1 MNRLTDET
9 SPYLKQH
16 ADNPVEWHPWDEEA
30 LAVAR
35 ATDRPILLSI
45 GYSSCHWCHVMA
57 HESFEDPA
65 TAGVMND
72 HFVNIKVDREERPDL
87 DRVYQLAHNVM
98 HRQSGGWP
106 LTVFLDPNTHVP
118 FFSGTYFPKQARH
131 GLPSFVDLLMRIHET
146 FELKRDEIAEQNDK
160 LSSVLSSLAEITAEP
175 TDDLALL
182 DRAREA
188 LGEQYDPQHGGFG
201 RAPKFPMPAAL
212 ERLLHHWSRIQN
224 DRSQKPDR
232 DGLDMVMRTLTQMA
246 RGGIYDHVGGG
257 FCRYATD
264 ARWMIPH
271 FEKMLYDNGTL
282 LGLYADALALG
293 PDALFEGV
301 VDETVAFLLR
311 EMRDDG
317 GGFYASLDADSDGV
331 EGAFYVWRKAE
342 VKKLL
347 DEDEYLVVETL
358 YGLDKPANFEGKW
371 NLHRFDAW
379 RGVVERLYLSAEE
392 AEQALASAK
401 AKLFD
406 ARAERTRPGLDHK
419 ILTSWNALA
428 IDGLVKAARR
438 RCRDDWLDAAEAAV
452 EFLATHATR
461 EGRLVGVWTDGEPG
475 ERGFLDDYA
484 HLLVAILELLEARWN
499 DRHLTFAVDLADRLI
514 DEFRDP
520 KGGFFFTADDHET
533 LIHRPKPTT
542 DDATPP
548 GNGTAIRGLLRLG
561 HLLAET
567 KYLDAAH
574 EALDWAKTMA
584 AQFPS
589 AHATILTALEE
600 SVFPGELVILRGPEE
615 ATEGWRRAIDAGF
628 HPRRAIYTIPYEAS
642 RVPTYLP
649 RLVSAGTRERV
660 TAFVCEALTCGP
672 PITELDEFKS
682 RFGVS

>member
-1 MNRLTDET
+1 MNRLQDET

-16 ADNPVEWHPWDEEA
+16 ADNPVDWYPWGDEA
-30 LAVAR
+30 LALAR
-35 ATDRPILLSI
+35 DTDRPILLSI

-57 HESFEDPA
+57 HESFEDTA
-65 TAGVMND
+65 TAAVMNE

-106 LTVFLDPNTHVP
+106 LTVFLEPTTHLP
-118 FFSGTYFPKQARH
+118 FFSGTYFPKSPRH
-131 GLPSFVDLLMRIHET
+131 GLPSFRDLLMRIHET
-146 FELKRDEIAEQNDK
+146 FVAKREDIAEQNDK
-160 LSSVLSSLAEITAEP
+160 LSSVLTSLSEITAEP
-175 TDDLALL
+175 TEDLALL
-182 DRAREA
+182 ERGRAS

-212 ERLLHHWSRIQN
+212 ERLLRHWSRIQA

-232 DGLDMVMRTLTQMA
+232 EALDMVMRTLTQMA
-246 RGGIYDHVGGG
+246 RGGIFDHVGGG
-257 FCRYATD
+257 FCRYSTD

-282 LGLYADALALG
+282 IGLYADALALG

-301 VDETVAFLLR
+301 VDDTVEFLLR
-311 EMRDDG
+311 EMRHPA

-331 EGAFYVWRKAE
+331 EGAFYVWRKAD

-379 RGVVERLYLSAEE
+379 RSVVERLYLEADE
-392 AEQALASAK
+392 AEAALASART
-401 AKLFD
+401 KLFE
-406 ARAERTRPGLDHK
+406 ARSKRNRPGLDDK
-419 ILTSWNALA
+419 VLTAWNGLA
-428 IDGLVKAARR
+428 IQGLVRCARR
-438 RCRDDWLDAAEAAV
+438 RRRDDWLDAAETAV
-452 EFLATHATR
+452 DFLRR
-461 EGRLVGVWTDGEPG
+461 ECFDNGRLSAVWTGGVAGDK
-475 ERGFLDDYA
+475 GFLDDYA
-484 HLLVAILELLEARWN
+484 NLINALLELLEARWK
-499 DRHLTFAVDLADRLI
+499 DEHLEFAIQLADRLI
-514 DEFRDP
+514 EDFSDAN
-520 KGGFFFTADDHET
+520 GGFFFTTHDHEA

-561 HLLAET
+561 HLTADT
-567 KYLDAAH
+567 RYLDAAH
-574 EALDWAKTMA
+574 EALDWVKTMA

-600 SVFPGELVILRGPEE
+600 SLFPGELVILRGPSD
-615 ATEGWRRAIDAGF
+615 ATAEWRRSVEAGF
-628 HPRRAIYTIPYEAS
+628 HPMRACYEIPYEA
-642 RVPTYLP
+642 RQAPTYLP
-649 RLVSAGTRERV
+649 RLVSASTQMSV
-660 TAFVCEALTCGP
+660 TAFVCEDLACGP
-672 PITELDEFKS
+672 PISDLDEFKA
-682 RFGVS
+682 RLGA